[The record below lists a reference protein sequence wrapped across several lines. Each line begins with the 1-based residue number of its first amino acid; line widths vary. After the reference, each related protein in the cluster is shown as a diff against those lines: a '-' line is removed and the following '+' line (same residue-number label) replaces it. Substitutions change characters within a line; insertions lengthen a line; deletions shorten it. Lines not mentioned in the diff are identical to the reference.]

1 MQATSEILTWG
12 IQEIITEGELN
23 LLLASERP
31 LNIKL
36 GVDPT
41 SPDLH
46 LGHAVVLRKLKQ
58 FQELG
63 HQCYLVIGDFTAS
76 IGDPSGRQN
85 ARPVL
90 SEAEIRANMETYLKQ
105 AELVLDVQNT
115 HIIYNSEWL
124 QPLTLGSFIGT
135 AMQVSLNTLIER
147 EDFANRLKNKESVG
161 FHELFYPI
169 VQGIDSVHLEI
180 DVEIGG
186 WDQRL
191 NMLMGRELQKKLG
204 KQPQAVICMK
214 PLLGLDGVK
223 KMSKSFGNYVGLSEP
238 ADQMFGKLMRI
249 PDSIIKDYAVLAA
262 VMDDA
267 QVKKLEPHPREAKA
281 EVAAQIVALYHGQE
295 VADQA
300 ESIFNKTFR
309 DKQLDPSLVKKVDSP
324 DSEITVIQAVVIA
337 THESSSEARRLIE
350 QGAVR
355 LGKKVANNPTTKI
368 NLTTGPAAL
377 QIGKHRFYELHYKG
391 KE

>member
-1 MQATSEILTWG
+1 MEITDKIIEWGVQEVITASELK
-12 IQEIITEGELN
+12 
-23 LLLASERP
+23 LLLKSERP

-63 HQCYLVIGDFTAS
+63 HQTFLVIGDFTAS
-76 IGDPSGRQN
+76 IGDPSGRN
-85 ARPVL
+85 SARPVL
-90 SEAEIRANMETYLKQ
+90 TEAEIRANMETYLKQ

-115 HIIYNSEWL
+115 HIVYNSEWL
-124 QPLTLGSFIGT
+124 QGMNLGAFIGF

-147 EDFANRLKNKESVG
+147 EDFSQRLKDRQSLG
-161 FHELFYPI
+161 FHELFYPV

-204 KQPQAVICMK
+204 KQPQAVVCMK
-214 PLLGLDGVK
+214 PLLGLDGQR
-223 KMSKSFGNYVGLSEP
+223 KMSKSLGNYVGLSEP
-238 ADQMFGKLMRI
+238 ADQMFGKLMRVPDAII
-249 PDSIIKDYAVLAA
+249 PDYAELAA
-262 VMDDA
+262 LMNGHELE
-267 QVKKLEPHPREAKA
+267 KLSSHPREAKA
-281 EVAAQIVALYHGQE
+281 GVAKRIVALYHGE
-295 VADQA
+295 EAAEQA
-300 ESIFNKTFR
+300 EHIFNKTFR
-309 DKQLDPSLVKKVDSP
+309 DKVIDRALIKEIATSDP
-324 DSEITVIQAVVIA
+324 EITLIQAVVIA

-350 QGAVR
+350 QNAVR
-355 LGKKVANNPTTKI
+355 LGGKATANPTQRI
-368 NLTTGPAAL
+368 NLVNGPAAL
-377 QIGKHRFYELHYKG
+377 QVGKHRFYELRYK
-391 KE
+391 EE